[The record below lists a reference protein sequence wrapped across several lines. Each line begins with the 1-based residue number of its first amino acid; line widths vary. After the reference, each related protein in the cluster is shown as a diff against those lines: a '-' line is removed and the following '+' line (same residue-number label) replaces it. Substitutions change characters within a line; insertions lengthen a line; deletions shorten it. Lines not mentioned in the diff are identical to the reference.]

1 MTKQIEI
8 PDAISALAETGLR
21 PELDLLPQC
30 EPPQDGAATHL
41 KTCEATHTLS
51 FTHGEA
57 TAHAEAFTHIDT
69 WVFDLDNTLYPAD
82 CDLWPKIDARI
93 TLFLA
98 HHFGLDGLSSRA
110 LQKYYYQRYGTTLR
124 GLMEDHDISTDE
136 FLAFTHD
143 IDRSTLK
150 PNLSLAAAIMA
161 LPGRKLILTN
171 GTRHHAL
178 STAAALGLAEM
189 FEDIFDIVAADF
201 IPKPAAANYDRFFDK
216 HTVDPTRAVMFEDLA
231 RNLVIPHQRGMK
243 TALVV
248 PKPGQSDHREAFEIV
263 RDEIPHHVDFVVSE
277 LELFLESIVF
287 KPKVSNGNG
296 P

>member
-1 MTKQIEI
+1 MTKAIEI
-8 PDAISALAETGLR
+8 PDAKSALAETGPPR
-21 PELDLLPQC
+21 
-30 EPPQDGAATHL
+30 EPPQGGAPTIPAPCPPTQAL
-41 KTCEATHTLS
+41 GFAKAAMS
-51 FTHGEA
+51 
-57 TAHAEAFTHIDT
+57 AHAEALNHIDT

-124 GLMEDHDISTDE
+124 GLMEDHDIGVEE

-171 GTRHHAL
+171 GTRDHAS

-201 IPKPAAANYDRFFDK
+201 IPKPAAANYDRFFEK
-216 HTVDPTRAVMFEDLA
+216 HAVDPTRAVMFEDLA

-248 PKPGQSDHREAFEIV
+248 PKPGQFDHREAFELTG
-263 RDEIPHHVDFVVSE
+263 DEIPLHVDFVVSE
-277 LELFLESIVF
+277 LEIFLESIVF
-287 KPKVSNGNG
+287 KPKVSNGDG
-296 P
+296 L